1 MHNPKT
7 RMMSKNGED
16 KIYSSRTRLAHAGRD
31 SLGHA
36 GAVNLPVYR
45 ASTILHESVEALQRT
60 KPRFTYG
67 RRGTPL
73 SAGFEAAITE
83 LHGGAAS
90 VLTPSGLSACAVAMM
105 AATEA
110 GSEILMTDAAYEPT
124 RVFTTKTL
132 KRFGVTTRLYDP
144 LIGGAIAGMIT
155 DKTRAVLVESP
166 GSQTFEVQD
175 VPAIAAAAQARGV
188 CVIAD
193 NTWASPLLCQ
203 PLGLGADIVIESGT
217 KYIVG
222 HADANIGIV
231 TANAAWAERLR
242 ETHYHLGQCAGGDDI
257 YLALR
262 GLRTLGVRIAEA
274 ERTARALIAYFKNHS
289 MVDRVLYP
297 GEPDDPGH
305 EIWRRDFKGA
315 SGLFGVALKPMPQKA
330 LGAMLDGLKL
340 FGMGYSYGGYESLV
354 IPVEPH
360 RSVRKVLGG
369 PMIRISAGL
378 EDPADLIADLETG
391 FARAKSAS

>member
-1 MHNPKT
+1 
-7 RMMSKNGED
+7 MMSKKGEE
-16 KIYSSRTRLAHAGRD
+16 KTISARTRLAHAGRD

-45 ASTILHESVEALQRT
+45 ASTILHETVEALQRT

-73 SAGFEAAITE
+73 SAAFEDAVTE
-83 LHGGAAS
+83 LHGGTGS
-90 VLTPSGLSACAVAMM
+90 VLTPSGLSACAVAIM
-105 AATEA
+105 AATES
-110 GSEILMTDAAYEPT
+110 GSEILLTDSSYEPT

-132 KRFGVTTRLYDP
+132 KRFGVTTRMYDP
-144 LIGGAIAGMIT
+144 LIGGGVAELMT

-175 VPAIAAAAQARGV
+175 VPAIAAAARARGV

-193 NTWASPLLCQ
+193 NTWASPLLCR
-203 PLGLGADIVIESGT
+203 PLSLGADMVIESGT
-217 KYIVG
+217 KYVVG

-231 TANAAWAERLR
+231 TATAAWAERLR
-242 ETHYHLGQCAGGDDI
+242 ETHYHLGQCAGGDDV

-262 GLRTLGVRIAEA
+262 GLRTLAVRIAEA
-274 ERTARALIAYFKNHS
+274 ERTARTMIAYLKTHP
-289 MVDRVLYP
+289 MVERVLYP
-297 GEPDDPGH
+297 GDPDDPGH
-305 EIWRRDFKGA
+305 AIWRRDFNGA
-315 SGLFGVALKPMPQKA
+315 SGLFGVVLKPIPQKA
-330 LGAMLDGLKL
+330 LEAMLDGLTL
-340 FGMGYSYGGYESLV
+340 FGMGFSYGGYESLI

-360 RSVRKVLGG
+360 RSVRRPLGG

-378 EDPADLIADLETG
+378 EDPADLIADLDAG
-391 FARAKSAS
+391 FARARAAS